1 MAQSVT
7 NDALWEKLSEIDKTL
22 NELAKTHKSSTQTLE
37 QVGLKDEIISKIE
50 EYAYKLGKKSD
61 MHSDANKQDAKK
73 LTGDLLML
81 AEMIACISD
90 RQLVYFELQK
100 EDKETYLNFK
110 LFKIRKTT
118 VAIAILSV
126 LVFILTLF
134 CMKQQNDYSLLTE
147 VCYKQ
152 GLYIDQVKTE
162 VDSLRN
168 VIKPNIKKK
177 K

>member
-90 RQLVYFELQK
+90 RQQVYFESQK

-110 LFKIRKTT
+110 FFRVKKTSIVIT
-118 VAIAILSV
+118 MLGILI
-126 LVFILTLF
+126 FTLTIF
-134 CMKQQNDYSLLTE
+134 CMKQQDDYSLLTE

-152 GLYIDQVKTE
+152 GVTLQKLNE
-162 VDSLRN
+162 ELEAHKEKQQN
-168 VIKPNIKKK
+168 KQKKK
-177 K
+177 